1 MKTEMLLKIQSWV
14 DGCLPAGESAE
25 MERFVAA
32 NPDAQA
38 VVGELRMTKLAFAGN
53 EPTLTMPE
61 SREFFWSKVQREI
74 ARQEAAGV
82 ATESA
87 GFFAAGWCRKLLVPV
102 TSFAGL
108 ALVAALVVV
117 ATRTPDGSDQI
128 ESQLEGV
135 STVTYGVP
143 GMKVIWI
150 DRNEPMSDEP
160 TSIDNI
166 ETK

>member
-1 MKTEMLLKIQSWV
+1 MKTEMLLQIQSWV
-14 DGCLPAGESAE
+14 DGRLSAGESAE
-25 MERFVAA
+25 VERFVAA

-38 VVGELRMTKLAFAGN
+38 LAGELRMTKLAFAGN
-53 EPTLTMPE
+53 EPTVTMPE

-82 ATESA
+82 TAESA
-87 GFFAAGWCRKLLVPV
+87 GFFAPGWWRKLLVPV
-102 TSFAGL
+102 TSVAGL
-108 ALVAALVVV
+108 ALVAVLVTV
-117 ATRTPDGSDQI
+117 ATRTEDGSDQI

>member
-14 DGCLPAGESAE
+14 DGCLSARESAE
-25 MERFVAA
+25 MERFMAA

-38 VVGELRMTKLAFAGN
+38 LAGELRMTKLAFVGN
-53 EPTLTMPE
+53 ESAMTLPE

-82 ATESA
+82 PVESA
-87 GFFAAGWCRKLLVPV
+87 GFFVAGWWRKLLVPV
-102 TSFAGL
+102 TSVAGL
-108 ALVAALVVV
+108 ALVAVLVTV
-117 ATRTPDGSDQI
+117 ATRTEDGSDQI